1 MDPRLRA
8 ADTDREH
15 VADLLQRH
23 TAAGRLS
30 LDEYEQRVAGAWQAT
45 TLAELAALTADLPAD
60 QPNRRAGHRLPVAAI
75 AAGLALVSLVSL
87 VVLAGLLA
95 LTGTP
100 GWAHMGSMMAT
111 MGTMSGCH

>member
-8 ADTDREH
+8 ADTDRER

-30 LDEYEQRVAGAWQAT
+30 LDEYEQRVAGAWQART
-45 TLAELAALTADLPAD
+45 VGELAALTADLPAD
-60 QPNRRAGHRLPVAAI
+60 QRNPGAGRRPPVAAI
-75 AAGLALVSLVSL
+75 AAGLALLSL

-95 LTGTP
+95 LTGTA
-100 GWAHMGSMMAT
+100 GWAHMGSMMTT
-111 MGTMSGCH
+111 MGTMSGCY

>member
-1 MDPRLRA
+1 MPREPAARDPAGLPVRIDTASARSDHSSMLR
-8 ADTDREH
+8 H
-15 VADLLQRH
+15 
-23 TAAGRLS
+23 
-30 LDEYEQRVAGAWQAT
+30 W
-45 TLAELAALTADLPAD
+45 
-60 QPNRRAGHRLPVAAI
+60 LPVAAI
-75 AAGLALVSLVSL
+75 AAGLALVSF

>member
-1 MDPRLRA
+1 LHSCYAIKLSVQAYPNRVIELLHGWRHRLRLA
-8 ADTDREH
+8 GLALLLAGLG
-15 VADLLQRH
+15 VAMGID
-23 TAAGRLS
+23 A
-30 LDEYEQRVAGAWQAT
+30 
-45 TLAELAALTADLPAD
+45 
-60 QPNRRAGHRLPVAAI
+60 
-75 AAGLALVSLVSL
+75 AAGLALVSL

>member
-1 MDPRLRA
+1 MEPRLRA
-8 ADTDREH
+8 ADTDRER

-30 LDEYEQRVAGAWQAT
+30 LDEYEQRVAGAWQART
-45 TLAELAALTADLPAD
+45 VGELAALTADLPAD
-60 QPNRRAGHRLPVAAI
+60 QPNPGAGHRPPVATI
-75 AAGLALVSLVSL
+75 AAGLALVSL

>member
-23 TAAGRLS
+23 TTAGRLT
-30 LDEYEQRVAGAWQAT
+30 LDEYEQRVTAAWHAS
-45 TLAELAALTADLPAD
+45 TLGELAALTTDLPDA
-60 QPNRRAGHRLPVAAI
+60 QLHRRTDRLPMTPVLAA
-75 AAGLALVSLVSL
+75 LTALVLL

-95 LTGTP
+95 ATSAA

-111 MGTMSGCH
+111 MGSMTGCH